1 MAEAQSSQQQADGS
15 RSSRGRSKV
24 REGYVASNKMQKTVV
39 VTVTTQKKHPAYGKY
54 VKRTKS
60 YVAHD
65 EANGCQVGD
74 RVAIVETRP
83 LSKTKRWRVRE
94 ILEKAK

>member
-1 MAEAQSSQQQADGS
+1 MAEAQSTETQKDGS
-15 RSSRGRSKV
+15 ASTRGRSKV
-24 REGYVASNKMQKTVV
+24 REGYVASNKMLKTVV

-65 EANGCQVGD
+65 EANECQVGD
-74 RVAIVETRP
+74 RVSIVETRP

>member
-1 MAEAQSSQQQADGS
+1 
-15 RSSRGRSKV
+15 
-24 REGYVASNKMQKTVV
+24 MQKTVV

-65 EANGCQVGD
+65 EANECQVGD
-74 RVAIVETRP
+74 RVTIVETRP